1 MNIYVGNIARATSE
15 NKLREKFEEFGAVD
29 SVKLIIDRETGV
41 SKGFAFVDMSND
53 EEAEKAIE
61 ALNGQEFDGRRL
73 TVNQARPKTDR
84 PAGGSSFGGNRSG
97 GAPRGPRRDFGS
109 SNGGSTG
116 GWRSNG
122 R

>member
-15 NKLREKFEEFGAVD
+15 SRLREKFEEFGAVD

-84 PAGGSSFGGNRSG
+84 PAGSFGGNRNG
-97 GAPRGPRRDFGS
+97 GPRGPRRDFGS
-109 SNGGSTG
+109 SNGG

>member
-15 NKLREKFEEFGAVD
+15 SKLREKFEEFGTVE
-29 SVKLIIDRETGV
+29 SVKLVIDRETGM
-41 SKGFAFVDMSND
+41 SKGFAFVEMPNN

-61 ALNGQEFDGRRL
+61 SMNGQEFDGRRL

-84 PAGGSSFGGNRSG
+84 PAGSFGGNRG
-97 GAPRGPRRDFGS
+97 GGPRGPRRDFGGS
-109 SNGGSTG
+109 SDRNGGGNFG
-116 GWRSNG
+116 GWRSG

>member
-15 NKLREKFEEFGAVD
+15 NRLREKFEEFGAVD

-84 PAGGSSFGGNRSG
+84 PAGGGGSSFGGNRG
-97 GAPRGPRRDFGS
+97 GAPRGPRRDFGGGS
-109 SNGGSTG
+109 SNGG